1 MLILKVDKVVC
12 FLSDYSIDAEG
23 MGCSEGRDRPASRG
37 MNRQRNGVGGIGIGG
52 ARAGRRI
59 GLAERLW
66 ASVRRRRRGIQR
78 NLAAAVVGKGTV
90 TQVGM
95 ILVLGMGISGEEFE
109 LRVAPVGM
117 TTSGEQEPERRETRE
132 ILKNRSYR
140 TDSEGR

>member
-1 MLILKVDKVVC
+1 
-12 FLSDYSIDAEG
+12 
-23 MGCSEGRDRPASRG
+23 MGSEESGSEGLG
-37 MNRQRNGVGGIGIGG
+37 LGQ
-52 ARAGRRI
+52 
-59 GLAERLW
+59 GLALRNDFGPAL
-66 ASVRRRRRGIQR
+66 ARRRRGIQR

-140 TDSEGR
+140 TDSEGRPLQDAKRSAARQLRKADPRFARDDKSRAACSSWRLGMVV